1 MEKSQNYKFNEALNV
16 TTIIYKIEKVKMR
29 KRFLSEKKDVYETAK
44 KQMRLSE
51 RILAEIPGFR
61 GYKEKEL
68 RRESDKLIRNHL
80 YRKLSE
86 AQSDLKD
93 VFQKLSDRR
102 LFEVLTDMDRLVAK
116 IDRVAEK
123 VNHASYGYAGFFNI
137 VKVKEENLDRMIDF
151 DNQLVDEVDKIVTEV
166 DAFKSEVMKQEVKK
180 AKDRIQHL
188 TGTLEAFEETFDKRG
203 EVILGVN

>member
-1 MEKSQNYKFNEALNV
+1 MGKP
-16 TTIIYKIEKVKMR
+16 
-29 KRFLSEKKDVYETAK
+29 FLSEKKDVYEKAK
-44 KQMRLSE
+44 KEMRLSE

-86 AQSDLKD
+86 AKNDLKD

-102 LFEVLTDMDRLVAK
+102 LFDVLTDMDRLMAK
-116 IDRVAEK
+116 MDRVAEK

-151 DNQLVDEVDKIVTEV
+151 DNQLVDEADKITTEV

-180 AKDRIQHL
+180 AKDRILHL
-188 TGTLEAFEETFDKRG
+188 AETLEAFEETFDKRG
-203 EVILGVN
+203 EVILGVS

>member
-1 MEKSQNYKFNEALNV
+1 M
-16 TTIIYKIEKVKMR
+16 
-29 KRFLSEKKDVYETAK
+29 SEKKDMYEMGK

-80 YRKLSE
+80 YKKLSE
-86 AQSDLKD
+86 AKGDLKD

-102 LFEVLTDMDRLVAK
+102 LFEVLTDMDRLTAK
-116 IDRVAEK
+116 MDRIAEK

-137 VKVKEENLDRMIDF
+137 VKIKEENLDRMIDF
-151 DNQLVDEVDKIVTEV
+151 DNQLVDDVDKIVNEV

-188 TGTLEAFEETFDKRG
+188 TETLGVFEEAFDKRE
-203 EVILGVN
+203 EVILGVS

>member
-1 MEKSQNYKFNEALNV
+1 
-16 TTIIYKIEKVKMR
+16 MR
-29 KRFLSEKKDVYETAK
+29 NKRRDWDMGEKKDSVAEAK

-51 RILAEIPGFR
+51 RIVGAIPGFR

-80 YRKLSE
+80 YLKLSK
-86 AQSDLKD
+86 AKSDLRA

-102 LFEVLTDMDRLVAK
+102 WMDVLTDMDRLMAK

-123 VNHASYGYAGFFNI
+123 VNHASYGYAGFFDI

-151 DNQLVDEVDKIVTEV
+151 DSKLVDEVDRLTAEV
-166 DAFKSEVMKQEVKK
+166 DAFKAEITKGE
-180 AKDRIQHL
+180 AKNAKERIQDL
-188 TGTLEAFEETFDKRG
+188 ADKVEAFEDTFDKRQ
-203 EVILGVN
+203 EVIIGVS